1 MKGLDT
7 NVLVRYLVQDDPQ
20 QAKRAERYIE
30 DGLCYINHIVLCE
43 FVWVLDAAYKFE
55 RNVIG
60 GVLEQI
66 LVTAEF
72 DIEDRDLAH
81 AAVTDFQRTKA
92 DFADCLISRRNA
104 AAGCESTGT
113 FDKGVKGIAGF
124 TLL

>member
-7 NVLVRYLVQDDPQ
+7 NGLVRYLVQDDPE
-20 QAKRAERYIE
+20 QAKRAERNIE
-30 DGLCYINHIVLCE
+30 EGLCYINHIVSCE
-43 FVWVLDAAYKFE
+43 LVLVLDAAYKFE
-55 RNVIG
+55 KKVIG
-60 GVLEQI
+60 GVLEKI

-72 DIEDRDLAH
+72 DVEDRDLVH
-81 AAVTDFQRTKA
+81 AAVTDFKRTKA

-113 FDKGVKGIAGF
+113 FDKSVKGIEGF